1 MCDSS
6 SNHHNGNGV
15 SMTAS
20 SGVPYYEHGAPRIP
34 MQPQNQP
41 QAQPNTNRN
50 PFQTYTHDAMTSYA
64 NGHTLPTVVFST
76 GATATQ
82 PGPQT
87 PHSNGFLFS
96 LLYFGPWFFH

>member
-1 MCDSS
+1 
-6 SNHHNGNGV
+6 
-15 SMTAS
+15 MTAL

-87 PHSNGFLFS
+87 PHSNGFFVFFTLLWTMVLS
-96 LLYFGPWFFH
+96 LIGL